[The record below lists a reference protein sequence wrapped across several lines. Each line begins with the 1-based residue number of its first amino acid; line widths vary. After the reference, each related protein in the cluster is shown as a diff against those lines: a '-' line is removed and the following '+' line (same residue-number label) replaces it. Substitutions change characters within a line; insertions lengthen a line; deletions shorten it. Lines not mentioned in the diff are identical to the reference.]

1 MTGLG
6 GMIGRQDLAAR
17 LQRFGHLSNKI
28 CQLRRRDL
36 LHPRFWL
43 AENRGVSE
51 ATRTPHP
58 EEKPRQYR
66 NDRQRPNTCHTWCGL
81 SDIRKESILIQFA
94 SCHLCPFSHAHS
106 FDEEGQ
112 TMIRIGDIMLTWS
125 SNTVRG
131 FAALIL
137 LLCSIQYALL
147 AEMNQEPR
155 PDPSREALNLEACQ
169 SFSVLVDL
177 IADSRVGLHG
187 NFSIYDVKP
196 IEAPPLDIVNGV
208 ATTQIFAEDEYL
220 QRLMTYYGEYYQVDP
235 LLVQLIMEQES
246 GFDPFAMSPAGAMG
260 LMQLMPDT
268 AWMLGVDDPWDP
280 EQNIEGGVRYF
291 SQQMD
296 RFGRV
301 ELALAAYNAGPGAV
315 EKWGGVPPYPETL
328 DYVNTIMGRYSAETK
343 QQQDTAVDKEFR
355 D

>member
-1 MTGLG
+1 MLK
-6 GMIGRQDLAAR
+6 IG
-17 LQRFGHLSNKI
+17 
-28 CQLRRRDL
+28 
-36 LHPRFWL
+36 
-43 AENRGVSE
+43 VVM
-51 ATRTPHP
+51 
-58 EEKPRQYR
+58 
-66 NDRQRPNTCHTWCGL
+66 
-81 SDIRKESILIQFA
+81 LIG
-94 SCHLCPFSHAHS
+94 SSH
-106 FDEEGQ
+106 
-112 TMIRIGDIMLTWS
+112 
-125 SNTVRG
+125 TVRC

-147 AEMNQEPR
+147 AEMREDPR
-155 PDPSREALNLEACQ
+155 PVPSRAPLDVEACQ

-187 NFSIYDVKP
+187 NFSVDDIQP
-196 IEAPPLDIVNGV
+196 IEAPTLDIMNGV

-280 EQNIEGGVRYF
+280 EQNVEGGVRYF

-343 QQQDTAVDKEFR
+343 KNQEQSDYDDLR